1 MVKTVVKIIE
11 IVEECRM
18 CWKKGAEKYR
28 AALGI
33 QE

>member
-11 IVEECRM
+11 LVEECRM
-18 CWKKGAEKYR
+18 FWKEGAEKCR